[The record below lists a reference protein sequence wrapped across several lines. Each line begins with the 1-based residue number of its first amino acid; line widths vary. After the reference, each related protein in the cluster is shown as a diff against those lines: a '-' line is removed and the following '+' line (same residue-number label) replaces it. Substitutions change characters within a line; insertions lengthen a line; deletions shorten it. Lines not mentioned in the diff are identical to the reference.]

1 MGWNNLVKL
10 VFLEYVNESQ
20 DIKVFL
26 YNWYFC
32 KIVKKRRR
40 EEREWVRG
48 RGIEGRRRKKR
59 DEEEDTRKEEEIEKR
74 KSGRADQE
82 EQMRKRI

>member
-1 MGWNNLVKL
+1 MEWNNLMKL

-32 KIVKKRRR
+32 KIVKKGEGKR
-40 EEREWVRG
+40 ENG
-48 RGIEGRRRKKR
+48 
-59 DEEEDTRKEEEIEKR
+59 EEEEEEE
-74 KSGRADQE
+74 
-82 EQMRKRI
+82 

>member
-1 MGWNNLVKL
+1 MKRR
-10 VFLEYVNESQ
+10 
-20 DIKVFL
+20 
-26 YNWYFC
+26 
-32 KIVKKRRR
+32 RRR

-48 RGIEGRRRKKR
+48 RGIEGGRRKR

-74 KSGRADQE
+74 KLGRADQE